1 MERMR
6 GRLWFVVLMGLF
18 IAHGGAFA
26 QTITSTASGGNW
38 ESTGTWVGGVIPSAS
53 SDVVIAG
60 PVGFATGSGYQCRD
74 LTVNS
79 GGSLFNR
86 TGYAWPDQI
95 LTVNGTVTNNGTI
108 RNEGGIGLIL
118 KVKGSFTNNGTWTFK
133 RIELN
138 GTGSITMSSGSGKK
152 FESAISV
159 DAAARPTVAAGSDIS
174 ITASFDLGTSSL
186 DMKSF
191 AVTLNGPSASITNG
205 TVLNAKDVIGVPVS
219 GSYPVMNSIT
229 YDGTPNV
236 KGRIQ
241 VNSSVTLKGTVT
253 ITDTLENSSGYAH
266 PEKLLT
272 ITGSITNNGLIRSY
286 FSNGIALK
294 VTGNVT
300 NNGKWTFNRTEL
312 NGSALQTLALAA
324 GKVFEST
331 FKWMATTVTAAAG
344 SDLAFTTGVD
354 LGKSTLDMKNYGV
367 TLYGSSANIS
377 NGTVANAK
385 DIIGKTVNG
394 DNPVIDNIVYDGN
407 PTVKGRIRIN
417 SSVTFKGNV
426 TVTDTLENS
435 SGYAHPEKILM
446 ITGNIT
452 NNGLIRNN
460 GSNGLALNI
469 TGNLTNNGTWV
480 HNRTEL
486 SGTSNQIV
494 ALASGRL
501 FEASFRVTD
510 SLGMIVAGSSLAMTK
525 TFDLRKSV
533 LDMKSFSLTLQ
544 SSAASTYNGI
554 VINTKDLIGKWIG
567 DQYGSPILDNI
578 TYDGNVNLR
587 GLLRVN
593 AATLQGN
600 ITVTDTIQNSSGY
613 AHPEKFLTIIG
624 NLNNNGLVRNGGSNG
639 LGVYVTGNVTAT
651 KAFAN
656 NRVMLSGL
664 GNRTIVDKLSQ
675 LGYQSTG
682 EKVVFVG
689 DNFLPNLSI
698 TANSKCQLA
707 NGATITTASG
717 TIDAALDNW
726 SRITTTRKHTGAT
739 SYSFYRAAI
748 NVLSNAPIDSV
759 RIESYGHQVP
769 ASFAGAVKNYWRV
782 RTFATNPR
790 QSFGSMTFTYDDGLL
805 GTNVEASLQVY
816 HSADSG
822 ATWRQV
828 STTANISRNATAN
841 TVTLT
846 DAPGYGDYVLSS
858 SADPSSV
865 RPSIIVSI
873 SGRNTIRIGGAPNPY
888 TITYYNNS
896 DSPTLDFLLP
906 VMTQKFVH
914 IKSAILPKLDGT
926 KETVPIDSIMYDGDD
941 SSAVF
946 WVAAM
951 NPREERSFDIIV
963 TSDAPPINK
972 ISGSN
977 AVTIGKTS
985 EVLVEPLTTMAGAAI
1000 TYVVTKYGAK
1010 IVSKGIEYIGDK
1022 VNEQLQPTPADI
1034 EKFKQIYPNTWQEL
1048 LETNKKEN
1056 VAIQPIKKTGEKL
1069 SKILITKAMN
1079 ITGGAYDIAASTV
1092 KAVKGIVPNL
1102 RAKLWIWIMD
1112 DVGYFGVKETT
1123 DVEIS
1128 SKSQKVSN
1136 AVRSWD
1142 PNEKIGPTGYGTKNY
1157 ITSAGRMNYRILFEN
1172 KKEATAPAW
1181 KVTIVDTL
1189 GPEFDPE
1196 TFEFGATSH
1205 DSAQFVWKKTRTGNI
1220 VRWEIEGIELPP
1232 NVVPPQGEG
1241 WVAFA
1246 VNAKSNLASGT
1257 SIKNRA
1263 TIVFDNNKPI
1273 ATNEFVNT
1281 LDYLPPTTTMKSIPT
1296 SMTAAKLVVRW
1307 TGVDE
1312 QNGSGVQSY
1321 TVYAQKDSG
1330 AYVPIGTTSADSM
1343 VVNVDMYTHTYS
1355 FYVLAK
1361 DFVGNVEIKRPTPV
1375 SSRVT
1380 NGIGAEVE
1388 ALPQEFALYQ
1398 NYPNPFNPATEIAF
1412 NLSAK
1417 VRATIKIFDM
1427 LGREIATLVDE
1438 EKAPGKYTVRWEAG
1452 KNATG
1457 IYFYRL
1463 VAGDFVQTRKL
1474 VLLK

>member
-6 GRLWFVVLMGLF
+6 GNLWFVLLMGLF

-38 ESTGTWVGGVIPSAS
+38 ESTGTWVGGAIPSAS

-60 PVGFATGSGYQCRD
+60 PVGFATGSGYQCRN
-74 LTVNS
+74 LIVNS

-95 LTVNGTVTNNGTI
+95 LVVNGNVTNDGTL
-108 RNEGGIGLIL
+108 RNEGTIGLVL
-118 KVKGSFTNNGTWTFK
+118 KVKGNITNNSTWTIR

-138 GTGSITMSSGSGKK
+138 GTGTQTLSAASGKR
-152 FESAISV
+152 FECTITV
-159 DAAARPTVAAGSDIS
+159 DATARPAVAAGSDIA
-174 ITASFDLGTSSL
+174 IT
-186 DMKSF
+186 
-191 AVTLNGPSASITNG
+191 
-205 TVLNAKDVIGVPVS
+205 S
-219 GSYPVMNSIT
+219 G
-229 YDGTPNV
+229 
-236 KGRIQ
+236 
-241 VNSSVTLKGTVT
+241 
-253 ITDTLENSSGYAH
+253 
-266 PEKLLT
+266 
-272 ITGSITNNGLIRSY
+272 
-286 FSNGIALK
+286 F
-294 VTGNVT
+294 
-300 NNGKWTFNRTEL
+300 
-312 NGSALQTLALAA
+312 
-324 GKVFEST
+324 
-331 FKWMATTVTAAAG
+331 
-344 SDLAFTTGVD
+344 D
-354 LGKSTLDMKNYGV
+354 LGKSTLDMKNYAVILHGISASV
-367 TLYGSSANIS
+367 T
-377 NGTVANAK
+377 NGTVSNAK
-385 DIIGKTVNG
+385 DINGKTG
-394 DNPVIDNIVYDGN
+394 DGGNPIVDNITYDGA

-417 SSVTFKGNV
+417 SLVTFKGTV

-435 SGYAHPEKILM
+435 AGYAHPEKVLKI
-446 ITGNIT
+446 
-452 NNGLIRNN
+452 
-460 GSNGLALNI
+460 A
-469 TGNLTNNGTWV
+469 GNLTNNGIIRNNGSYGLALNVSGNVTNNGSWV

-486 SGTSNQIV
+486 SGTTNQILTLG
-494 ALASGRL
+494 ANKL
-501 FEASFRVTD
+501 FEAAFKVTD
-510 SLGMIVAGSSLAMTK
+510 SLGMIVAGSNLALTSW
-525 TFDLRKSV
+525 FDLRKCA
-533 LDMKSFSLTLQ
+533 LDMKSYTVTLQ
-544 SSAASTYNGI
+544 GVGATIYNGT
-554 VINTKDLIGKWIG
+554 VINGKDVVGKRTG
-567 DQYGSPILDNI
+567 DQYTSPILDNI
-578 TYDGNVNLR
+578 TYSGTINLR
-587 GLLRVN
+587 GYLRVN
-593 AATLQGN
+593 SGTMIGS
-600 ITVTDTIQNSSGY
+600 IVVTDTVENSTGY
-613 AHPEKFLTIIG
+613 AHPEKFLKIVGDLT
-624 NLNNNGLVRNGGSNG
+624 NNGLVRNGGSSG
-639 LGVYVTGNVTAT
+639 FAVDVTGNITST

-656 NRVMLSGL
+656 NRVLLSGN
-664 GNRTIVDKLSQ
+664 GNRTVTDKVSQ
-675 LGYQSTG
+675 VSYQSTG
-682 EKVVFVG
+682 EKVTFIG
-689 DNFLPNLSI
+689 TNYLPNLSVAS
-698 TANSKCQLA
+698 TSKCILA
-707 NGATITTASG
+707 NGATIYTANG
-717 TIDAALDNW
+717 TLDPALENW
-726 SRITTTRKHTGAT
+726 SVITTTRKFTGAT
-739 SYSFYRAAI
+739 GYSFYRASIA
-748 NVLSNAPIDSV
+748 VLANAPIDSV

-769 ASFAGAVKNYWRV
+769 TSFAGAVKNYWRV
-782 RTFATNPR
+782 RTFAANTR
-790 QSFGSMTFTYDDGLL
+790 QSFGSMTYTYDDALL
-805 GTNVEASLQVY
+805 GTNVEGSLQVY

-914 IKSAILPKLDGT
+914 IKSATLPRLDGS
-926 KETVPIDSIMYDGDD
+926 KEVVPVDSIMYDGDD

-946 WVAAM
+946 WVAGM
-951 NPREERSFDIIV
+951 NPREERSFDIVV

-972 ISGSN
+972 LDGSGPP
-977 AVTIGKTS
+977 GFHKDS
-985 EVLVEPLTTMAGAAI
+985 EVLVEPLTTAAAAAV

-1010 IVSKGIEYIGDK
+1010 IVASGIDYLGKKAEEATTPPPDK
-1022 VNEQLQPTPADI
+1022 ID
-1034 EKFKQIYPNTWQEL
+1034 KFKIIFANTHQEL
-1048 LETNKKEN
+1048 LPQQKKDN
-1056 VAIQPIKKTGEKL
+1056 VAIEPVKKTGEKL

-1079 ITGGAYDIAASTV
+1079 ITGGAYDIAASTIG
-1092 KAVKGIVPNL
+1092 AVKRVVPNL
-1102 RAKLWIWIMD
+1102 RARLWVWIMD

-1196 TFEFGATSH
+1196 SFEFGGTSH

-1246 VNAKSNLASGT
+1246 VNAKSNLTSGT

-1296 SMTAAKLVVRW
+1296 SMTASKLVVRW

-1380 NGIGAEVE
+1380 NGVGDAESS
-1388 ALPQEFALYQ
+1388 LPEEFSLSQ
-1398 NYPNPFNPATEIAF
+1398 NYPNPFNPSTAIMF
-1412 NLSAK
+1412 SLSQK
-1417 VRATIKIFDM
+1417 VRATLRVYDM
-1427 LGREIATLVDE
+1427 LGREVATLVDDE
-1438 EKAPGKYTVRWEAG
+1438 RAAG
-1452 KNATG
+1452 NYSVIWDAGRHASG

-1474 VLLK
+1474 MLVK